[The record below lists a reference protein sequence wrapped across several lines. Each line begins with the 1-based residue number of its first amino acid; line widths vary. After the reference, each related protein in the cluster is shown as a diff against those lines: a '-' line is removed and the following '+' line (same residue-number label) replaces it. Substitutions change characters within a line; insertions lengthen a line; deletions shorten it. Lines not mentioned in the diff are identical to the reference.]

1 MATTWSIVAVGIL
14 IGFAVVVTLVVL
26 WLVFTPAKPRGFE
39 VQVKDPT
46 SVPPDQGA

>member
-1 MATTWSIVAVGIL
+1 MAPTWSIVAVGIL
-14 IGFAVVVTLVVL
+14 IGFAALVTLIVL
-26 WLVFTPAKPRGFE
+26 WLMYAPAKPRGFE